1 MKIALLLLVAVPG
14 IGQAWEEDQAPI
26 NRLLFGGDVM
36 LSRYVFRLA
45 QQQGDAAFSFRE
57 IAREFAS
64 ADLAFVNLES
74 PFAAT
79 GPYDESRMVF
89 RAHPSMIEGLKYAGI
104 DVVSTANNH
113 ARDAGSHGI
122 EFTLRLL
129 EQHGIKAVGTALR
142 PEDVRQGVVLERKGV
157 RFGFLAYTADQRN
170 GNHREDDSRIA
181 MLDEA
186 TLAADIQALRKRCDV
201 VIVSMHA
208 GWEYWTKPNAAQ
220 IRLSRAAID
229 AGASV
234 VAGHH
239 PHTVQPVEWYKQGVI
254 FYSLG
259 NLVFDQTH
267 LKPRGQGILGEVI
280 FAGNRIVAYQPL
292 DLEIHNTV
300 PKLPTKALA
309 TGGKRTSDR

>member
-1 MKIALLLLVAVPG
+1 MRIAIVLLATIAG
-14 IGQAWEEDQAPI
+14 IGHAWAENQVPV

-45 QQQGDAAFSFRE
+45 QQQRDPAYSFRE
-57 IAREFAS
+57 IARELAS

-79 GPYDESRMVF
+79 GPYLESRMVF
-89 RAHPSMIEGLKYAGI
+89 RANPAMIEGLKHAGI
-104 DVVSTANNH
+104 DIVSTANNH

-122 EFTLRLL
+122 EFTLQLL
-129 EQHGIKAVGTALR
+129 DQHGIKAVGTALR

-170 GNHREDDSRIA
+170 GNHRDDDPRIA
-181 MLDEA
+181 MLNES
-186 TLAADIQALRKRCDV
+186 TLAADIQALRRRCDV
-201 VIVSMHA
+201 VVVSMHA

-239 PHTVQPVEWYKQGVI
+239 PHTVQPVEWYKDGVI

-280 FAGNRIVAYQPL
+280 FAGNRIAAYQPL
-292 DLEIHNTV
+292 DIEIHNTV
-300 PKLPTKALA
+300 PKFPAKVLVAR
-309 TGGKRTSDR
+309 GK